1 MTNFTPQCFLE
12 AHRIAFT
19 QYEAA
24 RANIR
29 LLRESDDIVPAAA
42 QFALV
47 DTKALLRQLS
57 YEAPDGMHY
66 CILGELDSAKQ
77 FAPSTLQYM
86 HALNARIRLVN
97 TALVALQGLAR
108 NRSLLA
114 RIGRLLARRPSRPPL
129 SAAEIAALLEKQL
142 DDVLLGT
149 RALSENFWY
158 LSKVANQPLLM
169 RRIVA
174 MAGYHDD
181 QPLSLQ
187 ESAEAEQILV
197 KLAEQYKARRNRAA
211 DEILTAALDAQRL
224 LPSVRRMHVSLIP
237 MWMDQPD
244 QDGAKIVND
253 VYIPAY
259 YAERLSR
266 PADRAPEQDLA
277 A

>member
-1 MTNFTPQCFLE
+1 MTHFTPQCFLE

-19 QYEAA
+19 QFEAA
-24 RANIR
+24 RNNIR
-29 LLRESDDIVPAAA
+29 LLRESPDLVPAAA
-42 QFALV
+42 EFALV

-57 YEAPDGMHY
+57 YDAPDGRHY
-66 CILGELDSAKQ
+66 CVLGELDPAKQ
-77 FAPSTLQYM
+77 FAPSTLHYM
-86 HALNARIRLVN
+86 QELNARIRLVN
-97 TALVALQGLAR
+97 TAIAALKGLAR
-108 NRSLLA
+108 NRRLLA
-114 RIGRLLARRPSRPPL
+114 RIGRLFSRGSRQPPL
-129 SAAEIAALLEKQL
+129 SAAEISALLEKQL
-142 DDVLLGT
+142 DEILLGT
-149 RALSENFWY
+149 RALAENFWY

-181 QPLSLQ
+181 HPLSLQ
-187 ESAEAEQILV
+187 EAAEAEQILV

-224 LPSVRRMHVSLIP
+224 LPAVRQMHVSLIP

-253 VYIPAY
+253 VYFPAF
-259 YAERLSR
+259 YAERLLGPAR
-266 PADRAPEQDLA
+266 PEPARDLA

>member
-24 RANIR
+24 RNNIR
-29 LLRESDDIVPAAA
+29 LLRESPNIVSAAA
-42 QFALV
+42 HFALV

-66 CILGELDSAKQ
+66 CVLGELASSKQ
-77 FAPSTLQYM
+77 FAPTTLRYM
-86 HALNARIRLVN
+86 HEVNARIRLVN
-97 TALVALQGLAR
+97 TAVVALEGLAR
-108 NRSLLA
+108 NR
-114 RIGRLLARRPSRPPL
+114 RLLARLGRLFSRSARRPPL
-129 SAAEIAALLEKQL
+129 SAAEISALLHKQL
-142 DDVLLGT
+142 DEILLGT
-149 RALSENFWY
+149 RALAENFWY

-174 MAGYHDD
+174 MAGFHDD
-181 QPLSLQ
+181 QPLTLQ
-187 ESAEAEQILV
+187 EAAEAEQILV

-211 DEILTAALDAQRL
+211 DEILAAALDAQRL
-224 LPSVRRMHVSLIP
+224 LPAVRQMHVSLIP

-244 QDGAKIVND
+244 QDGSKIVND
-253 VYIPAY
+253 VYVPAY
-259 YAERLSR
+259 YVERLLG
-266 PADRAPEQDLA
+266 PAGPAPARDLA

>member
-24 RANIR
+24 RNNIR

-47 DTKALLRQLS
+47 DTKALLWQLS
-57 YEAPDGMHY
+57 YAAPDGTHY
-66 CILGELDSAKQ
+66 CILGELDSSKQ

-86 HALNARIRLVN
+86 HAVNARIRLVN
-97 TALVALQGLAR
+97 TAVAALKGLAR
-108 NRSLLA
+108 R
-114 RIGRLLARRPSRPPL
+114 RRLLARLARVFSRRSSQPPL
-129 SAAEIAALLEKQL
+129 SAAEISALLANQL
-142 DDVLLGT
+142 DDILLGT
-149 RALSENFWY
+149 RALSETFWY

-211 DEILTAALDAQRL
+211 DEILTAALDAPRL
-224 LPSVRRMHVSLIP
+224 LPAVSQMHVSLIP

-253 VYIPAY
+253 VYVPAY
-259 YAERLSR
+259 YADRLLR
-266 PADRAPEQDLA
+266 PADRPPERDLA